1 MFLLQVSNKFF
12 SSLSNIFIFLISF
25 NRYGPSGTI
34 VNIDVM
40 CLLPLNILNDKIY
53 FVLSLWYVC
62 RSFLKKTFI
71 SAYFTC
77 AFRFIGLLLG
87 TIFSTVYWG
96 LHWFIPR
103 LRIYHLKL
111 HLKVRVAC
119 KFFLA

>member
-62 RSFLKKTFI
+62 RSFLKKLL
-71 SAYFTC
+71 
-77 AFRFIGLLLG
+77 FRHILLVLLG
-87 TIFSTVYWG
+87 SSVYYWEQFFQLSIG
-96 LHWFIPR
+96 DCIGSYQDLEFIT
-103 LRIYHLKL
+103 
-111 HLKVRVAC
+111 
-119 KFFLA
+119 